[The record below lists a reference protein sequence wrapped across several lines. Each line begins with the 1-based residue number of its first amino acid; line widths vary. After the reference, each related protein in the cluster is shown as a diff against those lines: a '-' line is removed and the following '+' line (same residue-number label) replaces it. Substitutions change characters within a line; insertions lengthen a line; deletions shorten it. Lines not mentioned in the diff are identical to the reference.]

1 MSSQRYTFGHFLLFS
16 WSSAT
21 LRCYIDILV
30 YSTTN
35 MLGGNEIASVT
46 EKSVLVGS
54 SYIKDA
60 FCQGQNLPKILIIA
74 PYTDLRAPCNSK
86 IPPFSG

>member
-1 MSSQRYTFGHFLLFS
+1 
-16 WSSAT
+16 
-21 LRCYIDILV
+21 
-30 YSTTN
+30 

-86 IPPFSG
+86 IQPFSG

>member
-1 MSSQRYTFGHFLLFS
+1 
-16 WSSAT
+16 
-21 LRCYIDILV
+21 
-30 YSTTN
+30 